1 MSTLKEPT
9 LTPADRDTVDPHIVT
24 ISGYVADECYGPE
37 SVQTRSPDGPP
48 RPPDRIGRPG
58 EFPYTRR
65 IHKTMYRL
73 RLCTTPPFAGF
84 LFAADPKTSRDE

>member
-1 MSTLKEPT
+1 MSTLQEPT

-48 RPPDRIGRPG
+48 RPGKEVRVEELADV
-58 EFPYTRR
+58 E
-65 IHKTMYRL
+65 
-73 RLCTTPPFAGF
+73 PFDAER
-84 LFAADPKTSRDE
+84 PKTIYDD